1 MPDDSNDESGVADAN
16 VEDLQDEPDE
26 QEELPSIDEAMMPG
40 TASQDEIDQEMDE
53 LREEFGE
60 DLPPL
65 LIDVHFDDDVAE
77 FFLEA
82 LDRVKE
88 QLRKRKKTRFYIHQE
103 DPTQEYYLMASPAPA
118 NFNAAWVAM
127 QNPQTAQQ
135 AFQQYADPMLQEV
148 LLYPSY
154 EEIDWEQTGDGMYT
168 PLGLTKTRLIDTFF
182 QHERND
188 PQRPS
193 SVAFTGED
201 VDQAQEVAQ
210 REKPSF

>member
-1 MPDDSNDESGVADAN
+1 MPDSEEPSGVSQAAA
-16 VEDLQDEPDE
+16 EDLEEQPE

-40 TASQDEIDQEMDE
+40 AASQDQIDEEMDK

-65 LIDVHFDDDVAE
+65 LVDVHFDEDVAD

-82 LDRVKE
+82 LPRVKE
-88 QLRKRKKTRFYIHQE
+88 QMQKRKKTRFYIHQE
-103 DPTQEYYLMASPAPA
+103 DPTQEYYLMISPAPA

-135 AFQQYADPMLQEV
+135 AFDQYADQMLQEI
-148 LLYPSY
+148 LLYPRY
-154 EEIDWEQTGDGMYT
+154 DEIDWEQTGDGMYT

-193 SVAFTGED
+193 SVAFDGTD
-201 VDQAQEVAQ
+201 VDEAKELAE